1 MQHDL
6 LASLAARAV
15 PLFFSLSAL
24 SASCSRGAPEPPS
37 LDGAGGHTA
46 AGDASQGS
54 THASGTAGEAATG
67 ASVPG
72 DAGPD
77 APPDASEHPGDST
90 WRATRWLDRCQIDV
104 ADEPSKALP
113 PLRWEQ
119 CPGNAPGCTSLAVDW
134 DADKY
139 PRTASPSVVRWGDG
153 YRVGLYL
160 EYRGERRTGVYD
172 ADGRPLAAWRFRDL
186 EPTVPEADPKPE
198 YCIPTV
204 PSVGHERVWLG
215 AQRVSVGTPAS
226 AYLVSGYDALATA
239 SQPIPVDALSQGL
252 HTSDDTFALSGPGPG
267 TVNIYDRVGNQAK
280 RFGRQSGNDAPSFG
294 QMYPVGDHALGLAV
308 FEVGTSEG
316 WIWNRRTHTIEPLL
330 RAEPPRV
337 VADIKSDGQT
347 LVWLEAEPYSDDGLY
362 GASSLWTSPFAAT
375 KADLAPKKRREGPII
390 GYPISAAGE
399 GFYAVYAIGEK
410 VIHVYRLSDAHHWS
424 FKTPPELFDIQD
436 IAHVDSREVWVWVPG
451 GIVRQAISEL
461 GPGDPAP

>member
-15 PLFFSLSAL
+15 PLVFSLSAL

-37 LDGAGGHTA
+37 LDGTGGHTA

-72 DAGPD
+72 DAGPG

-90 WRATRWLDRCQIDV
+90 WRATGWLDRCQIDV

-113 PLRWEQ
+113 HLRWEQ
-119 CPGNAPGCTSLAVDW
+119 CPGNAPGCTSLVVDW
-134 DADKY
+134 DAGKY
-139 PRTASPSVVRWGDG
+139 PKTASPSVVRWGDG
-153 YRVGLYL
+153 YRVGLYF
-160 EYRGERRTGVYD
+160 EHRGERRTGVYD

-186 EPTVPEADPKPE
+186 EPTVPAADPQPE

-215 AQRVSVGTPAS
+215 AMRVSVGAPAA

-267 TVNIYDRVGNQAK
+267 TINIYDRISNQAK
-280 RFGRQSGNDAPSFG
+280 TFGRQSGNDAPSFR

-390 GYPISAAGE
+390 GYPLSAAGE